1 MHRSVRRSHV
11 RLSSRQAATAAAARD
26 DGTREYRRPLLRRVI
41 RVTSRVRAGSYHK
54 PTVADA
60 RVFVAAWAAPPGP
73 GGVTTGAELE
83 VHSMPQTCRLAFCLL
98 AAALAAPVHAA
109 PPPDEEEEE
118 ADETRW
124 ALDLTSE
131 VDQDSGRRF
140 YGKGAYSLTP
150 ATQVSLDATSVNAG
164 TNLSGLVSNGVSL
177 GVTHDFD
184 PWSVDLNANRWQ
196 DNDLVTAKELTG
208 GVDFNHEAWTVGLIG
223 EARRSDFDA
232 FNANSNVTLPNG
244 TVLAVQARSKCSLD
258 NEGYGLHGDY
268 AGDVWGFSA
277 IYTGYHYADTRCK
290 FDAAGLTALEH
301 ARKAQFRQLAADL
314 TNRLERK
321 VTTRIGSQN
330 ALLDSSYGVG
340 ASWRHDDLV
349 LALDYTRQKD
359 FFADIAADTLA
370 LTATA
375 DFGHGTGVD
384 VTLGATRSPT
394 LPAIAAVTG
403 APGTSAGGTVAY
415 LGLAL
420 RAKF

>member
-1 MHRSVRRSHV
+1 MLDSPVARP
-11 RLSSRQAATAAAARD
+11 RQLWARATT
-26 DGTREYRRPLLRRVI
+26 GPREYRRPLLRRVI
-41 RVTSRVRAGSYHK
+41 RVTSRARAGSYHK

-60 RVFVAAWAAPPGP
+60 RVFVAACAAPSGP

-98 AAALAAPVHAA
+98 AALLAAPVHAA
-109 PPPDEEEEE
+109 PPPDDDEEE

-124 ALDLTSE
+124 GLDLKTE
-131 VDQDSGRRF
+131 VDQDSGRSF

-150 ATQVSLDATSVNAG
+150 DTRVSLDATSVNAG
-164 TNLSGLVSNGVSL
+164 TNLAGLVSNGLSL
-177 GVTHDFD
+177 GLTHDFD
-184 PWSVDLNANRWQ
+184 PWSVDLGVGRWQ
-196 DNDLVTAKELTG
+196 DNGLVTAKELTG
-208 GVDFNHEAWTVGLIG
+208 GVDFNHDAWTVGLIG

-232 FNANSNVTLPNG
+232 FNANASVTLPNG
-244 TVLAVQARSKCSLD
+244 TVLAVKARPTCSLD
-258 NEGYGLHGDY
+258 NAGFGLHGDY
-268 AGDVWGFSA
+268 AGEVWGFSA
-277 IYTGYHYADTRCK
+277 IYTGYRYADTRCK
-290 FDAAGLTALEH
+290 FDSAGLAALER
-301 ARKAQFRQLAADL
+301 ARKAQFLQLAADL
-314 TNRLERK
+314 ANRLERK

-330 ALLDSSYGVG
+330 ALLESSYGAG

-359 FFADIAADTLA
+359 FFAGLAADTLA

-384 VTLGATRSPT
+384 VTLGATRSPS

>member
-1 MHRSVRRSHV
+1 
-11 RLSSRQAATAAAARD
+11 
-26 DGTREYRRPLLRRVI
+26 VI
-41 RVTSRVRAGSYHK
+41 RVTSGARAGSYHK

-60 RVFVAAWAAPPGP
+60 RAFVAACVAPSGP

-83 VHSMPQTCRLAFCLL
+83 VHSMPQTCRLALCLL
-98 AAALAAPVHAA
+98 AALLAAPVHAA
-109 PPPDEEEEE
+109 PPPDDDEEE

-124 ALDLTSE
+124 ALDLKSE
-131 VDQDSGRRF
+131 VDQDSGRSF
-140 YGKGAYSLTP
+140 EGKGGYSLT
-150 ATQVSLDATSVNAG
+150 ADTQVSLDVTSVNAG
-164 TNLSGLVSNGVSL
+164 TNLSGLVSNGFSL
-177 GVTHDFD
+177 GLTHDFD

-223 EARRSDFDA
+223 EARRSDFNA
-232 FNANSNVTLPNG
+232 FNANAKVTLPNG
-244 TVLAVQARSKCSLD
+244 TLLTVQARSKCSLD
-258 NEGYGLHGDY
+258 NAGFGLHGDY
-268 AGDVWGFSA
+268 AGEVWGFSGN
-277 IYTGYHYADTRCK
+277 YMDYRYADTRCK
-290 FDAAGLTALEH
+290 FDSAGLAALAH
-301 ARKAQFRQLAADL
+301 AKKAQFRQLATDL

-330 ALLDSSYGVG
+330 SLLESSYGAG

-349 LALDYTRQKD
+349 LALDYTRQKE
-359 FFADIAADTLA
+359 FFGDIAADTLA

-384 VTLGATRSPT
+384 VTLGATRSPS